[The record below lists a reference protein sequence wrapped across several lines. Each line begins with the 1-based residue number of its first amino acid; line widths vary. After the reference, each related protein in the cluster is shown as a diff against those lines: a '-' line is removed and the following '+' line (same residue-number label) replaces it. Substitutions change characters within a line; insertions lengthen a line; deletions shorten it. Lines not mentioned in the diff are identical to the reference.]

1 MNDFTSVITLSTP
14 EPMKQ
19 NLKQVLDDLEK
30 RGYALIYDSPSARL
44 LSRMTIKLRETGML
58 LLTLPCFVERPFIKN
73 VVCIPPGCEFV
84 RGGDYKFKI
93 KRSY

>member
-14 EPMKQ
+14 RYMKQ

-30 RGYALIYDSPSARL
+30 YGYALMQDSPSARL
-44 LSRMTIKLRETGML
+44 LSR
-58 LLTLPCFVERPFIKN
+58 LTLKERQGGRLLVTSPCYVERPFVKN
-73 VVCIPPGCEFV
+73 VVCIPLGYEFI

-93 KRSY
+93 K